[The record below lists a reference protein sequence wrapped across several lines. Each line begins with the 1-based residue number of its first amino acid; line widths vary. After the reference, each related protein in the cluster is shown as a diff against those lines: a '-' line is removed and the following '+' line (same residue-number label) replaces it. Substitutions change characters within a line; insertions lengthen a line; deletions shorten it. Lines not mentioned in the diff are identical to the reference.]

1 LPNLGNQRAESRPV
15 GTGDFG
21 VAGAD
26 AGQVQTGRTRR
37 AYEAAWT
44 VGCGL
49 LAVVG
54 AGVVFVFSP
63 VVLLVLA
70 VCFGFVGGVL
80 TLTLTEAGWEQ
91 TRLGRVR
98 VFARGAL
105 LGALAAGGFVGHVV
119 LLGPGVF
126 LLTLVVVAASPTF
139 ARRYAGWLGRARGAA
154 PSLDEVAG
162 ALAYASPELVALH
175 VPSSPVTAFSP
186 DPEPDPE
193 VEALTD
199 EQLCRQ
205 WRASYTA
212 VVTAGTAAEMERL
225 AARRQHLLDE
235 LDRRHRL
242 GFTAWLASSPRSAGN
257 PLPYLQG
264 RRAARCGI
272 DWDELITGQDR

>member
-1 LPNLGNQRAESRPV
+1 M
-15 GTGDFG
+15 
-21 VAGAD
+21 
-26 AGQVQTGRTRR
+26 QTGRTRR

-54 AGVVFVFSP
+54 ASVVFVFSP

-80 TLTLTEAGWEQ
+80 TVTLTEAGWEGSRL
-91 TRLGRVR
+91 TRIR

-105 LGALAAGGFVGHVV
+105 LGALGAGGFVGHVV

-126 LLTLVVVAASPTF
+126 LLTLLVVATSPPI
-139 ARRYAGWLGRARGAA
+139 ARRYVRWLGSVRDAA
-154 PSLDEVAG
+154 PTLDQVAG

-175 VPSSPVTAFSP
+175 APTPHVGTAT
-186 DPEPDPE
+186 PDPE
-193 VEALTD
+193 VTALTD

-212 VVTAGTAAEMERL
+212 VVTARTGAEKQRL
-225 AARRQHLLDE
+225 AEHRQHLLDE
-235 LDRRHRL
+235 LDRRNR
-242 GFTAWLASSPRSAGN
+242 FAFMNWLSSSPRSAGN
-257 PLPYLQG
+257 PLPYLHG
-264 RRAARCGI
+264 RRAPRGRI

>member
-1 LPNLGNQRAESRPV
+1 V
-15 GTGDFG
+15 
-21 VAGAD
+21 D
-26 AGQVQTGRTRR
+26 AGEVQTGGTRR

-63 VVLLVLA
+63 EVLLVLA

-80 TLTLTEAGWEQ
+80 TVTLTEAGWEGS
-91 TRLGRVR
+91 RLARFTA
-98 VFARGAL
+98 FARGAL
-105 LGALAAGGFVGHVV
+105 LGSLAAGGFVGHVV

-126 LLTLVVVAASPTF
+126 LLTLLVVAASPPV
-139 ARRYAGWLGRARGAA
+139 ALRYVRWLGNARGYA
-154 PSLDEVAG
+154 PSLDQVAG

-175 VPSSPVTAFSP
+175 ATGSPAAP
-186 DPEPDPE
+186 APPDPE
-193 VEALTD
+193 VEALSD

-212 VVTAGTAAEMERL
+212 VVTARTVAEKQRL
-225 AARRQHLLDE
+225 AEHRQHLLDE
-235 LDRRHRL
+235 LDRRNRF
-242 GFTAWLASSPRSAGN
+242 GFVHWLSSSPRSAGN
-257 PLPYLQG
+257 PLPYLHG
-264 RRAARCGI
+264 RRARRGRI